1 METTWKPT
9 VAGVLCI
16 LAGAADVGLGVLILV
31 AGGIIREAFAF
42 TEIARLAD
50 LVIAVSPVWFV
61 LGIVAIIGGIYAL
74 RRRVWGLA
82 LAGSI
87 CALSGY
93 VVFGILAIV
102 FVAMARAEFDQRPGA
117 SPRAHT

>member
-1 METTWKPT
+1 MEKTWKPT

-16 LAGAADVGLGVLILV
+16 LAGAADVGLGILVLV

-50 LVIAVSPVWFV
+50 LVIAISPVWFV

-74 RRRVWGLA
+74 RRKVWGLA

-93 VVFGILAIV
+93 SIFGVLAII
-102 FVAMARAEFDQRPGA
+102 FVAMAKSEFD
-117 SPRAHT
+117 